1 MSSHGGT
8 FGPTSKKNLER
19 VDPRLVDV
27 AETTAT
33 GWNCTVTDGIRT
45 IAEQKKN
52 ILKGVSKTMDSKH
65 LPRDEQGELDE
76 EGLAKAIDII
86 PYPTDWPAVEKG
98 LNALKRLD
106 PTLAVCRAYMFAG
119 FVRGVAHAKGIS
131 VRQGVDWDS
140 DGDVGDQSFYDLP
153 HTELDTP

>member
-1 MSSHGGT
+1 MSSHGGA
-8 FGPTSKKNLER
+8 FGPTSEKNLER
-19 VDPRLVDV
+19 VDARLVDV
-27 AETTAT
+27 ARTVAT

-45 IAEQKKN
+45 IEEQKKN

-65 LPRDEQGELDE
+65 LPRNAAGELDPDGE
-76 EGLAKAIDII
+76 AKAIDII
-86 PYPTDWPAVEKG
+86 PYPTDWDAVEKG
-98 LNALKRLD
+98 LQALKKLD

-140 DGDVGDQSFYDLP
+140 DGDPGDQSFFDIP